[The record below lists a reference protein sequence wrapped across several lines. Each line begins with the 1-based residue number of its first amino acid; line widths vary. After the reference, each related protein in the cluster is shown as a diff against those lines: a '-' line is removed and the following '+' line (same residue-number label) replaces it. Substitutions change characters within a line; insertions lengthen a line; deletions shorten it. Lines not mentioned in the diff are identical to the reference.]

1 MTGQLYIGTSGWK
14 YAGWRDRFYPKGL
27 PQRAELS
34 YAAGCFNAVEINSS
48 FYGLQRPTSYFRWSS
63 ETPDGFT
70 FAVKGSRFITH
81 LKKLR
86 NIDAALANFFA
97 SGLLALGSKL
107 GPVLWQLPPSMTFE
121 PPTLDAFLSLLP
133 RSTGEAAYLAR
144 RHDDRL
150 KNRTWTG
157 TNEDRPLRHCLEV
170 RHDSYRDPRL
180 YELLREQ
187 QVALVTA
194 DAAGRFP
201 LLFEE
206 TADFNYVRLHGAQEL
221 YTSGYDE
228 PALQEWATRIEHWR
242 TAGRDVFVF
251 FDNDVN
257 ARAPLDA
264 IALGQILDRRASTLR
279 KDRPQGDGTMSR
291 R

>member
-1 MTGQLYIGTSGWK
+1 
-14 YAGWRDRFYPKGL
+14 
-27 PQRAELS
+27 
-34 YAAGCFNAVEINSS
+34 
-48 FYGLQRPTSYFRWSS
+48 
-63 ETPDGFT
+63 
-70 FAVKGSRFITH
+70 
-81 LKKLR
+81 
-86 NIDAALANFFA
+86 
-97 SGLLALGSKL
+97 
-107 GPVLWQLPPSMTFE
+107 VLWQLPPSMTFE

-264 IALGQILDRRASTLR
+264 IALGQILNRRASTLR
-279 KDRPQGDGTMSR
+279 KDRPQGDDTMSR

>member
-1 MTGQLYIGTSGWK
+1 MTGQLFIGTSGWK
-14 YAGWRDRFYPKGL
+14 YAGWRGRFYPRGL

-34 YAAGCFNAVEINSS
+34 YAADRFSAVEINSS
-48 FYGLQRPTSYFRWSS
+48 FYGLQRPASYFRWAS
-63 ETPDGFT
+63 ESPDGFV

-86 NIDAALANFFA
+86 DIEAGLANFFA

-107 GPVLWQLPPSMTFE
+107 GPVLWQLPPSMAFE
-121 PPTLDAFLSLLP
+121 PRTLDAFLSGLP

-150 KNRTWTG
+150 NGRNWTG

-180 YELLREQ
+180 VELLREQ
-187 QVALVTA
+187 HVALVTA

-206 TADFNYVRLHGAQEL
+206 TADFNYVRLHGAEEL

-228 PALQEWATRIEHWR
+228 PALREWATRIEHWR
-242 TAGRDVFVF
+242 EAGRDVFVF

-264 IALGQILDRRASTLR
+264 IALINILDRSTFDVANEPPSCR
-279 KDRPQGDGTMSR
+279 FA
-291 R
+291 